1 MLSRILTK
9 AIYDQKR
16 SLIYWNLGTVLLVFL
31 VMTMYPAVQEAGEGF
46 NDLMD
51 ALPEEMKALFYGG
64 SSDVGIS
71 TPAGWLNIEVYGLML
86 PFILI
91 IYGIINAVNSIAGEE
106 SNGTLELLV
115 TTPISRVQIAIEK
128 FLAILLGMIVIS
140 SLYTLTVILFK
151 NSFEMNS
158 LQSSVIIS
166 AGFEV
171 FILAIG
177 YMAISYAIGAITG
190 NKGLTLGL
198 SFLITIVSYL
208 WNGFHKFLP
217 DVLESTNNLSL
228 FKYYSSIDT
237 SNTSIDITE
246 LLVVSG
252 LSLIIVSISIA
263 IFKNRDLTT

>member
-1 MLSRILTK
+1 
-9 AIYDQKR
+9 
-16 SLIYWNLGTVLLVFL
+16 
-31 VMTMYPAVQEAGEGF
+31 
-46 NDLMD
+46 
-51 ALPEEMKALFYGG
+51 
-64 SSDVGIS
+64 
-71 TPAGWLNIEVYGLML
+71 ML

-158 LQSSVIIS
+158 LQSTVIIS

-171 FILAIG
+171 FTLAIG
-177 YMAISYAIGAITG
+177 YTAISFAIGAITG

-252 LSLIIVSISIA
+252 LSLIVVSISIA